1 MPTYIK
7 RYLAGE
13 RVEVWN
19 ELMALGEAVPHKPV
33 QADANRVVEETM
45 RRARHNIEE
54 LITRLSGMG
63 YRFAAPAI
71 ERGLEKIN
79 KQIAEPKIN
88 SYTLRLLEQAV
99 AAGKLPASA
108 LNPKE
113 RPGFQEWLATLQSE
127 KAALEAELERMATMP
142 PLENP
147 RIFYEPEQQTAK
159 NCRDIEK
166 VTNGPL
172 PLSIRS
178 WYKHVGYVSF
188 AGSHPALNP
197 DGSATA
203 DPLVIRPVA
212 EIMGG
217 LVSGRQNGRTVLTL
231 SVSDLNKAGLEGGKP
246 YRIWLPN
253 PCVDVELENAWRQTT
268 FVGYLRRAF
277 EWGGFPGW
285 ERDPSPP
292 RDIIAELTEG
302 LLPI

>member
-1 MPTYIK
+1 MPTYIT

-19 ELMALGEAVPHKPV
+19 ELMALGEAVRHKPV
-33 QADANRVVEETM
+33 QADANAVVKETM
-45 RRARHNIEE
+45 RRARCNIES

-63 YRFAAPAI
+63 YRFAAPAL
-71 ERGLEKIN
+71 ERELEKIN
-79 KQIAEPKIN
+79 KRIAEPKIN
-88 SYTLRLLEQAV
+88 AFTLRLLQKEV
-99 AAGKLPASA
+99 AEGRRPASA
-108 LNPKE
+108 LDP
-113 RPGFQEWLATLQSE
+113 RQSPGFPGWLAAQQE
-127 KAALEAELERMATMP
+127 QKAALEAELERMATMP

-147 RIFYEPEQQTAK
+147 RIFYEPEPQTAK

-172 PLSIRS
+172 PLSIRC

-188 AGSHPALNP
+188 AGWHPVLNP

-203 DPLVIRPVA
+203 DPLVIRPVSD
-212 EIMGG
+212 IMGG
-217 LVSGRQNGRTVLTL
+217 LVSGRQNGRTALWL
-231 SVSDLNKAGLEGGKP
+231 SVSDLNEAGYECRKP
-246 YRIWLPN
+246 YRIWLPD
-253 PCVDVELENAWRQTT
+253 PCVDVELENLPQTT
-268 FVGYLRRAF
+268 FAGYLRRAF

>member
-1 MPTYIK
+1 MATYLK

-19 ELMALGEAVPHKPV
+19 ELMALGEQVRRKPL
-33 QADANRVVEETM
+33 QADANAVVEETM
-45 RRARHNIEE
+45 RRARHNIEV

-71 ERGLEKIN
+71 ERELEKIH
-79 KQIAEPKIN
+79 KRIAEPKIN
-88 SYTLRLLEQAV
+88 SYTLRMLEQAV

-108 LNPKE
+108 LNVRE
-113 RPGFQEWLATLQSE
+113 RPGFQEWMATLKSE
-127 KAALEAELERMATMP
+127 KAVLEAELERMATMP

-147 RIFYEPEQQTAK
+147 RVFYDPEEQTAK

-178 WYKHVGYVSF
+178 WYKHVGYVSI

-217 LVSGRQNGRTVLTL
+217 LVSGRQNGRTALTL
-231 SVSDLNKAGLEGGKP
+231 AVSDLNKAGLEGGKP
-246 YRIWLPN
+246 YRIWLPSS
-253 PCVDVELENAWRQTT
+253 CADVALENAWRQTT
-268 FVGYLRRAF
+268 FVGYLRCAF

-292 RDIIAELTEG
+292 TGIIAELTEG